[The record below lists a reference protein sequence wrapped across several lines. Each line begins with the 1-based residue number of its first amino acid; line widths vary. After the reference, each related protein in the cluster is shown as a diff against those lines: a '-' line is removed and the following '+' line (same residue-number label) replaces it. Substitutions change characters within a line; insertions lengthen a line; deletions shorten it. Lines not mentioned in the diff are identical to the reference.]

1 MPGTDSL
8 LLIAQRSAARHASGI
23 TSLGDLPPSLVLPIL
38 AKVPTPQQLALIES
52 SSPQIIGHTDALWVA
67 FMEKN
72 IPKFS
77 KAKPHRP
84 ADPKNWY
91 RVYKKLKKQ
100 ADAEEREAAGRL
112 KAAYEGIATSRE
124 KELTKVTNVHQM
136 PARRVAGS
144 SAVNRAGW
152 GPSSRGLTPAEK
164 IKRQVNDAAR
174 AKMLRERNL
183 AKLSG
188 QQKAGTSAYK
198 NPAKVSVAPRSMV
211 EEIKKS
217 RMSPPPA
224 AGMVRAPIRRS
235 STNVASSAADQTRQ
249 SRPRPGDGYD
259 LTQDRE
265 ARLRA
270 MQSRRPGDAAPPP
283 TQQRTPATG
292 TSDNNLSLEFLED
305 EDLFSASEGDDDD
318 IEVPTIT
325 AKPDRSSPR
334 PTPTTSTHPA
344 RPAAAP
350 TLQQKRKAPPALFMA
365 SSSSAKRPRG
375 KVWPAG

>member
-1 MPGTDSL
+1 MPGPDSL
-8 LLIAQRSAARHASGI
+8 LAIAQRSAARHASGI
-23 TSLGDLPPSLVLPIL
+23 TSLGDLPPNLVLPIL

-52 SSPQIIGHTDALWVA
+52 SSPQIIGHTDA
-67 FMEKN
+67 
-72 IPKFS
+72 S
-77 KAKPHRP
+77 G
-84 ADPKNWY
+84 DPKNWY

-112 KAAYEGIATSRE
+112 AAAYQGINTTRE
-124 KELTKVTNVHQM
+124 QNLTKVTNVHQM
-136 PARRVAGS
+136 PARRVVRS

-152 GPSSRGLTPAEK
+152 GPSSKGLSPAEK

-183 AKLSG
+183 AKLNG
-188 QQKAGTSAYK
+188 QQSAGTSAYK

-217 RMSPPPA
+217 RMSPPPP
-224 AGMVRAPIRRS
+224 MTVRIPVRRGS
-235 STNVASSAADQTRQ
+235 SVTAASSAVDQSQRTT
-249 SRPRPGDGYD
+249 PRPGNGYD
-259 LTQDRE
+259 MTQDRE

-270 MQSRRPGDAAPPP
+270 MQNRRPGDALPPITQSNPAPSS
-283 TQQRTPATG
+283 
-292 TSDNNLSLEFLED
+292 TSNNLSLEFLED
-305 EDLFSASEGDDDD
+305 EDLFSSSEDDGDD

-334 PTPTTSTHPA
+334 PTPVPATALHPA

-350 TLQQKRKAPPALFMA
+350 ILQQKRKAPPALFMA
-365 SSSSAKRPRG
+365 SSSPAKRVKG
-375 KVWPAG
+375 NV